1 MTVHN
6 VPPLNGKEPAGHDAA
21 NQAVQTARQADQ
33 PANSNSHQ
41 PAPAHTRGNAVY
53 LSAEASES
61 PIPAHTRSSGGS
73 LGSDGRRHPIPAHTQ
88 SNTGGTD
95 SSPRPAAVSSHTLG
109 KTVIV
114 GSQGRMGAMLVK
126 RAAVAG
132 LVVEGVDVPLTPEKL
147 ASACDGALMA
157 VICVPAAVFD
167 DVVSA
172 VCPHLP
178 PNAVL
183 TDITS
188 VKEQPLRQME
198 RVWPG
203 PVVGTHPLFGP
214 CPEPE
219 ADLPVAITPGH
230 HAKPEHLGTV
240 ESFFTALGCRT
251 FLTTA
256 EKHDKAMA
264 RIQNMNFIS
273 NLAYFSLLAGQD
285 DLLPFLT
292 PSFRRRQNSARKM
305 LTEDA
310 RLFAGLFEANAH
322 SHEAVR
328 QFRQMLNLAAAGDID
343 LLCER
348 AGWWW
353 PEEAPAANG
362 GAQCEG
368 EKE

>member
-1 MTVHN
+1 
-6 VPPLNGKEPAGHDAA
+6 
-21 NQAVQTARQADQ
+21 
-33 PANSNSHQ
+33 
-41 PAPAHTRGNAVY
+41 
-53 LSAEASES
+53 
-61 PIPAHTRSSGGS
+61 
-73 LGSDGRRHPIPAHTQ
+73 
-88 SNTGGTD
+88 
-95 SSPRPAAVSSHTLG
+95 
-109 KTVIV
+109 
-114 GSQGRMGAMLVK
+114 MGAMLMSH
-126 RAAVAG
+126 AAAAG

-147 ASACDGALMA
+147 ARACAGAHMA

-167 DVVSA
+167 HVATA

-178 PNAVL
+178 STAVL
-183 TDITS
+183 ADITS

-214 CPEPE
+214 SPEPG

-230 HAKPEHLGTV
+230 HAKPEHLAMV
-240 ESFFTALGCRT
+240 ENFFTSLGCRT

-256 EKHDKAMA
+256 VKHDQAMA

-273 NLAYFSLLAGQD
+273 NLAYFSMLAGQD

-328 QFRQMLNLAAAGDID
+328 QFRKMLNLAAAGDID
-343 LLCER
+343 LLCEK
-348 AGWWW
+348 AAWWW
-353 PEEAPAANG
+353 PDESTDS
-362 GAQCEG
+362 EG
-368 EKE
+368 KTEYKIV

>member
-1 MTVHN
+1 MTGQADPTPKAEGPTAHN
-6 VPPLNGKEPAGHDAA
+6 AVNQADQA
-21 NQAVQTARQADQ
+21 NQAASQN
-33 PANSNSHQ
+33 PAQSTLRS
-41 PAPAHTRGNAVY
+41 TR
-53 LSAEASES
+53 
-61 PIPAHTRSSGGS
+61 
-73 LGSDGRRHPIPAHTQ
+73 
-88 SNTGGTD
+88 
-95 SSPRPAAVSSHTLG
+95 G

-126 RAAVAG
+126 RATAAG

-147 ASACDGALMA
+147 AKACAEAHMA
-157 VICVPAAVFD
+157 IICVPAAVFD
-167 DVVSA
+167 DVATA

-178 PNAVL
+178 PTAVL
-183 TDITS
+183 VDITS

-198 RVWPG
+198 RIWPG

-214 CPEPE
+214 SPEPE
-219 ADLPVAITPGH
+219 TDLPVAIMPGH
-230 HAKPEHLGTV
+230 HAEQEHLALV
-240 ESFFTALGCRT
+240 ENFFADLGCRT

-256 EKHDKAMA
+256 EKHDQAMA
-264 RIQNMNFIS
+264 RIQNMNFIT
-273 NLAYFSLLAGQD
+273 NLAYFALLAGQD

-353 PEEAPAANG
+353 PEEAAAS
-362 GAQCEG
+362 EG
-368 EKE
+368 DKDK